1 MYNNRRTCFNK
12 AVLVDGMLLIIL
24 PLQNK
29 YFLHSFVVRQFNIRL
44 YKRQFDIRLYKRQFD
59 IRLYKRQLD
68 VRLYKRQL
76 DVPLYKSPVNL

>member
-29 YFLHSFVVRQFNIRL
+29 HFLHSFVVS
-44 YKRQFDIRLYKRQFD
+44 QFD

-68 VRLYKRQL
+68 VRLYK
-76 DVPLYKSPVNL
+76 SPVNL

>member
-12 AVLVDGMLLIIL
+12 AVLVDRMLLIIL

-29 YFLHSFVVRQFNIRL
+29 HFLHSFVV
-44 YKRQFDIRLYKRQFD
+44 RQFD

-68 VRLYKRQL
+68 VRLYK
-76 DVPLYKSPVNL
+76 SPVNL

>member
-12 AVLVDGMLLIIL
+12 AVFVDGMLLIIL

-29 YFLHSFVVRQFNIRL
+29 HFLHSFAV
-44 YKRQFDIRLYKRQFD
+44 RQFD

-68 VRLYKRQL
+68 VRLYK
-76 DVPLYKSPVNL
+76 SPVNL

>member
-29 YFLHSFVVRQFNIRL
+29 HFLHSFVV
-44 YKRQFDIRLYKRQFD
+44 RQFDIRLYKRQLD
-59 IRLYKRQLD
+59 VPLYKRQLD

-76 DVPLYKSPVNL
+76 DVRLYKSPVNL